1 MKKKLQ
7 TLLQNMSQGLIE
19 RDVPLRLVLLGALAG
34 EHLLLLGPPGTAKS
48 ELARRVRHAFG
59 GGQYFERLL
68 TRFSVP
74 EELFG
79 PLSIK
84 ALEQDRY
91 ERLTERYL
99 PTATIAFIDEI
110 FKANSAIL
118 NSLLTLLNEREFDN
132 GDQRIKTPLIAVVA
146 ASNELPSGEELNA
159 LYDRFLLRCQVT
171 AVSEQGFA
179 DLLEIE
185 DDVFQINTANQ
196 LQVADLAV
204 VQQQASQVNLSPEV
218 IRLLKDLRLFLQQKN
233 IYVSDR
239 RWRKIIKLLKVAAY
253 TNGQQTVSVWDCW
266 LLQHCLWE
274 APEQHRMIFDWYQ
287 DQLGTQQQINLQQL
301 NKVVEVWQQTLH
313 DEQNKTLA
321 LRNEQGDKL
330 YYDPEGHVTTKSSHS
345 YLAEHNGEFL
355 YIAPPDGNNRKND
368 GKGYTQSELAQHF
381 FDDYHR
387 QRHID
392 GKWVNLDDYTADAS
406 NRLRINQQYQAC
418 LKPAQYSAEH
428 IKHRCEELNGLL
440 TDIDDYRHQV
450 ISMLASLSECVGQH
464 LWISQDFAETA
475 RHILAK
481 NLDRVTE
488 LAEQVKKIQ
497 TGFQQLPVAA

>member
-7 TLLQNMSQGLIE
+7 TLLQNLSQGLIE
-19 RDVPLRLVLLGALAG
+19 REVPLRLVLLAALAG

-48 ELARRVRHAFG
+48 ELARRVRHAFSD
-59 GGQYFERLL
+59 GQYFERLL

-91 ERLTERYL
+91 ERLTARYL

-132 GDQRIKTPLIAVVA
+132 GDQRIKTPLITVVA

-179 DLLEIE
+179 ELLEINE
-185 DDVFQINTANQ
+185 AAFQINTENQ
-196 LQVADLAV
+196 LQAADLAV
-204 VQQQASQVNLSPEV
+204 MQQQAAQIDLSPEV
-218 IRLLKDLRLFLQQKN
+218 IRLLKDLRVFLQHKN

-239 RWRKIIKLLKVAAY
+239 RWRKIIKLLKVAVY
-253 TNGQQTVSVWDCW
+253 TNGKKIVSVWDCW

-274 APEQHRMIFDWYQ
+274 APAQHSMIFDWYQ
-287 DQLGTQQQINLQQL
+287 QQLGTQQQVNLQQL
-301 NKVVEVWQQTLH
+301 NKVVEVWQQTLQE
-313 DEQNKTLA
+313 EQDKTIPLS
-321 LRNEQGDKL
+321 NEQGENL
-330 YYDPEGHVTTKSSHS
+330 YYDPQGHVTTTSGRS
-345 YLAEHNGEFL
+345 YLAEQNGEFL
-355 YIAPPDGNNRKND
+355 YIAPADGKNRKNE

-392 GKWVNLDDYTADAS
+392 GQWVSLNDYIADAA

-418 LKPAQYSAEH
+418 LQSVQYSAEH
-428 IKHRCEELNGLL
+428 IKHRGEELNGLL
-440 TDIDDYRHQV
+440 TDIDDYRDQV
-450 ISMLASLSECVGQH
+450 ITMLASLAECVDQH
-464 LWISQDFAETA
+464 LWISQGFSETA
-475 RHILAK
+475 RQILTK
-481 NLDRVTE
+481 NLDRVTK
-488 LAEQVKKIQ
+488 LSEQVKKIQ
-497 TGFQQLPVAA
+497 VGFQQLPVAA